1 MIIPWNFPGFV
12 RSANNFFESIFKI
25 MSTFGPKL
33 SKAGSIAS
41 LVCAV
46 HCALTPLALLALP
59 VIAAHSW
66 GGLDGILGVFLA
78 ETTEWV
84 FIGVIALLAGFGLL
98 VTYPRHQDIRP
109 TVLTVMGLVILTI
122 SHLWIEPGS
131 GKEIFLDVLGASL
144 IAWAGFWN
152 RNLCHHLGC
161 HTHESVSETTISKI
175 EPVVDLSSQ
184 P

>member
-1 MIIPWNFPGFV
+1 
-12 RSANNFFESIFKI
+12 

-41 LVCAV
+41 LICAV
-46 HCALTPLALLALP
+46 HCAVTPLALLALP

-66 GGLDGILGVFLA
+66 DGLDGVLGAFWT

-84 FIGVIALLAGFGLL
+84 FLAVIVFLAGFGLL
-98 VTYPRHQDIRP
+98 ATYSRHRDIRP
-109 TVLTVMGLVILTI
+109 TILTI
-122 SHLWIEPGS
+122 LGILVLIVSHLWVEAGS

-152 RNLCHHLGC
+152 RRLCHHLGC
-161 HTHESVSETTISKI
+161 HTHEHAHESGSPKI
-175 EPVVDLSSQ
+175 EPIPDLSSH

>member
-1 MIIPWNFPGFV
+1 
-12 RSANNFFESIFKI
+12 

-66 GGLDGILGVFLA
+66 DGLDGIFGVFLT

-84 FIGVIALLAGFGLL
+84 FIAIVTFLAGFGLL
-98 VTYPRHQDIRP
+98 ATYPRHRDIRP
-109 TVLTVMGLVILTI
+109 TVLTVLGLLVLAV
-122 SHLWIEPGS
+122 SHLWIEPRS
-131 GKEIFLDVLGASL
+131 GKEILLDVLGASL

-152 RNLCHHLGC
+152 RRLCHHLGH
-161 HTHESVSETTISKI
+161 HTHEHAHECATAKI
-175 EPVVDLSSQ
+175 DPVADLSSN

>member
-1 MIIPWNFPGFV
+1 MPIIQ
-12 RSANNFFESIFKI
+12 ESRR

-46 HCALTPLALLALP
+46 HCAVTPLALLALP

-66 GGLDGILGVFLA
+66 DGLDGILGAFVA

-84 FIGVIALLAGFGLL
+84 FLAVVALLAGFGLL
-98 VTYPRHQDIRP
+98 ATYPRHRDIRP
-109 TVLTVMGLVILTI
+109 TVLTILGLFVLTI
-122 SHLWIEPGS
+122 SHLWVEAGS
-131 GKEIFLDVLGASL
+131 NKEIFLDVLGASL

-152 RNLCHHLGC
+152 RRLCHHLGHHLGC
-161 HTHESVSETTISKI
+161 HLGHHSHEHVHESASIKI
-175 EPVVDLSSQ
+175 EPIPDLSSN

>member
-1 MIIPWNFPGFV
+1 MTLLGSKF
-12 RSANNFFESIFKI
+12 
-25 MSTFGPKL
+25 

-66 GGLDGILGVFLA
+66 DGLEGVIGAFWA

-84 FIGVIALLAGFGLL
+84 FLAFIGILAGFGLL
-98 VTYPRHQDIRP
+98 VTCPIHKDFRP
-109 TVLTVMGLVILTI
+109 AWLTGIGLAILVI
-122 SHLWIEPGS
+122 SHLWIEAGS
-131 GKEIFLDVLGASL
+131 SKEIVLDVLGASL

-152 RNLCHHLGC
+152 RRLCHQLGC
-161 HTHESVSETTISKI
+161 HTHDEEKESCCSPLPSLPEAS
-175 EPVVDLSSQ
+175 PNQ
-184 P
+184 